1 MVESTHGV
9 HSLGSRIRSCSH
21 SPWFPP
27 AFGAKSNQL
36 FKEFGR
42 CAAPA
47 WPTVFPQAA
56 KAALVGRSTV
66 RRCHRSGSQ
75 PDQFQFGLY
84 PVPYGSFGYGGPLR
98 GSVSTP
104 D

>member
-42 CAAPA
+42 CARMANRLSA
-47 WPTVFPQAA
+47 
-56 KAALVGRSTV
+56 GR
-66 RRCHRSGSQ
+66 
-75 PDQFQFGLY
+75 
-84 PVPYGSFGYGGPLR
+84 
-98 GSVSTP
+98 
-104 D
+104 